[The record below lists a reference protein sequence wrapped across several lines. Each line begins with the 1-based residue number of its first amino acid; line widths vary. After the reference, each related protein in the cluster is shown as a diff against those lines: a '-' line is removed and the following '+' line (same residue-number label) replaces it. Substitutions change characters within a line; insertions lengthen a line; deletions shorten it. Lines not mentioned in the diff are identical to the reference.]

1 MFIFNLLG
9 GDSTF
14 PKRLSPFTFPLT
26 FYTNLML
33 HIFAN
38 TLQAFKLI
46 HIWRVFIS
54 SFYFALIN
62 RFCITDDV
70 EYLSIFLSF
79 AFYCHLHFVV
89 KFWFK
94 FSPLFFY
101 WVAFFSYWFIGVL
114 YILGKLYLSFGYFQF
129 FSYFVFF
136 FWQWFSF
143 MPRKNI

>member
-114 YILGKLYLSFGYFQF
+114 YIFCMSSFSMHYKYFLSFGAL
-129 FSYFVFF
+129 
-136 FWQWFSF
+136 SF
-143 MPRKNI
+143 ILLMSFDMKRSF